1 MKKKIKTKKN
11 YKLIIFDF
19 DGTLADSI
27 PGIYKTANIMAKKY
41 GMSSIPMNK
50 IKNAVGMGIEIFLN
64 EIFKN
69 IIDKHK
75 FTAIK
80 KDYETTYEKNSADG
94 TRLFPGVRQ
103 TLKILKQKKIKM
115 VILSNKKSYF
125 IKKLCKYFNIDKF
138 FIEIIGRG
146 DLKKDKPDPYAI
158 NYFSK
163 KYKINRK
170 NILLVGDSQYDAE
183 CAANSKI
190 DFFYLDYGYGD
201 KKKTKKFKPAYI
213 RKKFSDILNIID

>member
-1 MKKKIKTKKN
+1 MSEKIKKN

-19 DGTLADSI
+19 DGTLVDSL

-41 GMSSIPMNK
+41 GMPHISIDK

-64 EIFKN
+64 EIFKD

-75 FTAIK
+75 FIAIK
-80 KDYETTYEKNSADG
+80 KDYEITYEKNSTSG

-103 TLKILKQKKIKM
+103 VLKILRQKKIKM

-163 KYKINRK
+163 KYKINKK

-183 CAANSKI
+183 CAANSKV

-201 KKKTKKFKPAYI
+201 KQKTKKFKPTYI
-213 RKKFSDILNIID
+213 KKELQDLLNVIDI